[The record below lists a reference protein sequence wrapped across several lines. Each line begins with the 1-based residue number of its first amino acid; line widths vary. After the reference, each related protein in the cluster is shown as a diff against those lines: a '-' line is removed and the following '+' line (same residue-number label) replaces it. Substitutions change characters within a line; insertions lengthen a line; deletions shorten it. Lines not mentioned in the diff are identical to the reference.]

1 MLKRKIPQ
9 RICIG
14 CQEAKDK
21 KQLIRIVRNKEGE
34 VFYDSTG
41 KANGRGAYICKNI
54 DCFDAAIKNKKIE
67 KAFNKGIDE
76 TIKNRL
82 RDEIFNE

>member
-1 MLKRKIPQ
+1 MKRKIPQ
-9 RICIG
+9 RVCIG
-14 CQEAKDK
+14 CQETKDK

-34 VFYDSTG
+34 VFYDPTG

-54 DCFDAAIKNKKIE
+54 DCFNSAIKNKKIE
-67 KAFNKGIDE
+67 KAFNKSIDE
-76 TIKNRL
+76 TTQNQL